1 MPWRVGR
8 ILQGRHDLHGATV
21 SSAIRAATDRWGF
34 FMFSTTCTIRK
45 TILAGLLGLVLSTS
59 ALATEPSSTGLG
71 QQWPNATDVSASQDF
86 HVYVF
91 VRDGINYIQVND
103 SNGTVRAA
111 YATAADVVLPLP
123 VGVDAQNATVAAEGS
138 DSSSA
143 ETVYSD
149 DTTKVTV
156 TPQAN
161 GSLKVKAMR
170 CTDPYNC
177 IGGAK
182 Q

>member
-1 MPWRVGR
+1 
-8 ILQGRHDLHGATV
+8 
-21 SSAIRAATDRWGF
+21 
-34 FMFSTTCTIRK
+34 MFSTSRAIRK
-45 TILAGLLGLVLSTS
+45 TALAGLLGLLFSTV
-59 ALATEPSSTGLG
+59 AVAAQPPSTGLG
-71 QQWPNATDVSASQDF
+71 QQWPNATDVSASPDF

-91 VRDGINYIQVND
+91 ARDGINYIQVND

-111 YATAADVVLPLP
+111 YATASDVVLPLP
-123 VGVDAQNATVAAEGS
+123 VGVDAQNATVTAEDAVDG
-138 DSSSA
+138 SSA

-149 DTTKVTV
+149 ETTKVTV

-161 GSLKVKAMR
+161 GAMVVHATK

-182 Q
+182 TQ

>member
-1 MPWRVGR
+1 
-8 ILQGRHDLHGATV
+8 
-21 SSAIRAATDRWGF
+21 
-34 FMFSTTCTIRK
+34 MFSTSRAIRK
-45 TILAGLLGLVLSTS
+45 TALAGLLGLILSTS
-59 ALATEPSSTGLG
+59 ALATQPPSTGLG
-71 QQWPNATDVSASQDF
+71 QSWPNATDVSASPDF

-111 YATAADVVLPLP
+111 YATASDAVLPLP
-123 VGVDAQNATVAAEGS
+123 VGVDAQNATVTSEGS

-156 TPQAN
+156 TPQSN
-161 GSLKVKAMR
+161 GSLVVHASH

-177 IGGAK
+177 VGGAV
-182 Q
+182 QSSGQ

>member
-1 MPWRVGR
+1 
-8 ILQGRHDLHGATV
+8 
-21 SSAIRAATDRWGF
+21 
-34 FMFSTTCTIRK
+34 MFSTSRAIRK
-45 TILAGLLGLVLSTS
+45 TALAGLLGLILSTS
-59 ALATEPSSTGLG
+59 ALATQPPSTGLG
-71 QQWPNATDVSASQDF
+71 QSWPNATDVSASPDF

-111 YATAADVVLPLP
+111 YATASDAVLPLP
-123 VGVDAQNATVAAEGS
+123 VGVDAQNATVTSEGS

-156 TPQAN
+156 TPQSN
-161 GSLKVKAMR
+161 GSMVVHASH

-177 IGGAK
+177 VGGAV
-182 Q
+182 QSSGQ

>member
-1 MPWRVGR
+1 
-8 ILQGRHDLHGATV
+8 
-21 SSAIRAATDRWGF
+21 
-34 FMFSTTCTIRK
+34 MFSTSRAIRK
-45 TILAGLLGLVLSTS
+45 TALAGLLGLLFTT
-59 ALATEPSSTGLG
+59 AAIAAQPPSTGLG
-71 QQWPNATDVSASQDF
+71 QQWPAATDVSASPDF

-103 SNGTVRAA
+103 TNGTVRAA
-111 YATAADVVLPLP
+111 YATASDAVMPLP
-123 VGVDAQNATVAAEGS
+123 VGVDSQNATVTPETSS

-149 DTTKVTV
+149 TTTKVTV

-161 GSLKVKAMR
+161 GSLVVHASK

-182 Q
+182 TGSGGQ